1 MIKLERSLILVKRY
15 SIEPRDLLKTMDFY
29 LSLKTWVKILG
40 KI

>member
-1 MIKLERSLILVKRY
+1 MERPLILVKCY

-29 LSLKTWVKILG
+29 LSLKTWVKISG